1 MLPSA
6 FGSSATSNRGSI
18 IAGMQPAGGRSS
30 WTASSQD
37 ERTQAYDR
45 FRNSRDPVPNIKD
58 LQDQA
63 AHLEVD
69 ETSPVSSLCTNATR
83 YRLAG

>member
-6 FGSSATSNRGSI
+6 FGSPATTPDRGGI
-18 IAGMQPAGGRSS
+18 IPGMQPSSARSS
-30 WTASSQD
+30 WATPSQN
-37 ERTQAYDR
+37 DR
-45 FRNSRDPVPNIKD
+45 PVSYNFRDGRAPLPYIKD

-69 ETSPVSSLCTNATR
+69 ETSPVWFMSDS
-83 YRLAG
+83 